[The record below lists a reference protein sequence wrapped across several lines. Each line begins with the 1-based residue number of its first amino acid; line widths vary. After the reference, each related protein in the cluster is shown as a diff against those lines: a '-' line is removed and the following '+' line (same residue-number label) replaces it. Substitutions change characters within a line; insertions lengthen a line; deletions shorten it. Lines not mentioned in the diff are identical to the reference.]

1 MSFWENGKLLCFE
14 MRFHPKELKI
24 FVLDSCIADMPE
36 YSKTLQ
42 VEGIPSVPPT
52 MIPIVKASPTAEK
65 ILDETLKILSQS

>member
-1 MSFWENGKLLCFE
+1 
-14 MRFHPKELKI
+14 MRFYPKELKI

-42 VEGIPSVPPT
+42 VVGIPGVPPT
-52 MIPIVKASPTAEK
+52 MIPVVKASPIVEK